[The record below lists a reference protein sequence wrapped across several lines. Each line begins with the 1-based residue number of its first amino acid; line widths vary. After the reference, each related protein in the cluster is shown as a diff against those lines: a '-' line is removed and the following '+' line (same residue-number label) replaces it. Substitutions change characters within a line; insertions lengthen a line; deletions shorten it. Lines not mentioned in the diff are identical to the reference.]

1 MAVLANQ
8 VRHAFYMDSVA
19 LMRISR
25 AISSLPGVNIAALM
39 IGSATNKKLMRDAG
53 LLDQNG
59 EAAGPNDLVLAVSAD
74 TADAAEAA
82 FKEATRL
89 LEGRSTSAA
98 KTGQWHPKTLDTAL
112 QQFPGAN
119 LALISVPGE
128 FAAAEARHALNK
140 NLHVML
146 FSDNVLI
153 SDEIALKQEAQRRGL
168 FMMGPD
174 CGTAIIGGVP
184 LGFANAIP
192 HGNTGI
198 VAASGTGL
206 QEISSLIARGGQ
218 GISHAIGVGGRD
230 LKEAV
235 GGLMTLLAIDALDRD
250 PGTARIILISKPPEP
265 AVARRILE
273 RAARSKKPFIACFVG
288 ADEMP
293 VPANVAL
300 FSDLRSA
307 AQQALAGRPFAT
319 SEPIA
324 SPAALAREI
333 APGRSVV
340 KGFFSGGTL
349 CAEAQVF
356 FHRSG
361 LAVASNVP
369 IPHVD
374 KASADL
380 QGHVLLD
387 LGDDEYTV
395 GRPHPMIDPSPR
407 NDMLRQAIA
416 DGRTAV
422 ALTDIVIGYGSHGD
436 PAGELI
442 AKLPPPEDR
451 KAVIV
456 TSVCGTEAD
465 PQGYSRQARMLR
477 DAGVVVAPSNADA
490 AELAIAIL
498 RETA

>member
-25 AISSLPGVNIAALM
+25 AISSLPGVNAAALM
-39 IGSATNKKLMRDAG
+39 IGSTTNKKLMRDAA
-53 LLDQNG
+53 LLDHNG
-59 EAAGPNDLVLAVSAD
+59 EAAGPNDLVLAVRADSAD
-74 TADAAEAA
+74 TAEGA

-89 LEGRSTSAA
+89 LEGPTTSTA
-98 KTGQWHPKTLDTAL
+98 KTGQWHPKTFDTAL
-112 QQFPGAN
+112 QQLPGAN

-128 FAAAEARHALNK
+128 FAAVEARRALNK
-140 NLHVML
+140 GLHVML
-146 FSDNVLI
+146 FSDNVSIL
-153 SDEIALKQEAQRRGL
+153 DEIALKQVAQRRGL

-184 LGFANAIP
+184 LGFANAVP
-192 HGNTGI
+192 RGNTGI

-250 PGTARIILISKPPEP
+250 LGTARIIVISKPPEP

-273 RAARSKKPFIACFVG
+273 RVARSKKPFIICFIG
-288 ADEMP
+288 ADEMS
-293 VPANVAL
+293 VPANVVL
-300 FSDLRSA
+300 FFDLRSA
-307 AQQALAGRPFAT
+307 AQHALGGQRFAT
-319 SEPIA
+319 SEPVP
-324 SPAALAREI
+324 SPAALARRV
-333 APGRSVV
+333 APGRSKV

-356 FHRSG
+356 FHRAG

-369 IPHVD
+369 IPRVS
-374 KASADL
+374 KASADS
-380 QGHVLLD
+380 QEHILLD

-395 GRPHPMIDPSPR
+395 GCPHPMIDPSLR
-407 NDMLRQAIA
+407 NNMLRQAIA

-422 ALTDIVIGYGSHGD
+422 ALADIVIGYGSHGD

-442 AKLPPPEDR
+442 ANLPPPQDR
-451 KAVIV
+451 KAVVV

-465 PQGYSRQARMLR
+465 PQCYSRQVGMLR
-477 DAGVVVAPSNADA
+477 EAGVVVAPSNADA

-498 RETA
+498 RAIA